1 MRREKIVSYVVTFI
15 MLALAVVWIY
25 PYVWLVLSSF
35 KPVEDIYTTF
45 WPRRLT
51 VEHYRFIL
59 EASERLHRPFI
70 RAFMNSLFVTLTVTT
85 SVIVTSA
92 ILGYAISKIEFWL
105 GKAIFNF
112 ILYQMLFPGFMFII
126 PMFVLIRNL
135 GWLNSFKALIV
146 PSLISAWGMFMFAQ
160 AFKGIP
166 KDYIEAARIDG
177 ANELWIVFRIMLP
190 LAASTASI
198 VGLFTFIGTW
208 DNFMWPL
215 MVMRDYNKMPLS
227 VLLASFNHEYAGYV
241 GPVLAGAVIQTLP
254 MLVIFLIL
262 RKFFLQGISITLK

>member
-1 MRREKIVSYVVTFI
+1 MKRDKINSIIITVV
-15 MLALAVVWIY
+15 MLALAIVWIY

-35 KPVEDIYTTF
+35 KPVEDIYTRF
-45 WPRRLT
+45 WPRKLT
-51 VEHYRFIL
+51 LEHYRFIL
-59 EASERLHRPFI
+59 ETSERLHRPFV
-70 RAFMNSLFVTLTVTT
+70 RAFLNSLFVTVTVTF
-85 SVIVTSA
+85 SVVFTSA
-92 ILGYAISKIEFWL
+92 LLGYVISKIEFGL

-135 GWLNSFKALIV
+135 GWLNTYRALIV
-146 PSLISAWGMFMFAQ
+146 PSLISSWGMFMFAQ
-160 AFKGIP
+160 SYKSIP

-177 ANELWIVFRIMLP
+177 ANELWIAFKVMFP
-190 LAASTASI
+190 LASSTASI

-215 MVMRDYNKMPLS
+215 MVIRDYNKMPLS

-254 MLVIFLIL
+254 MLIIFLAL

>member
-1 MRREKIVSYVVTFI
+1 MKKEKIASYIITFV
-15 MLALAVVWIY
+15 MLALAILWIY

-35 KPVEDIYTTF
+35 KPVEDIYTRF
-45 WPRRLT
+45 WPKKLT
-51 VEHYRFIL
+51 LEHYKFIL
-59 EASERLHRPFI
+59 QASERLHRPFV
-70 RAFMNSLFVTLTVTT
+70 RAFINSLFVTVTVTA

-92 ILGYAISKIEFWL
+92 IFGYVISKIEFWL
-105 GKAIFNF
+105 SKAIFNF

-126 PMFVLIRNL
+126 PMFILVRNL
-135 GWLNSFKALIV
+135 GWLNTYKALIV

-177 ANELWIVFRIMLP
+177 ANELWIVFKIMLP
-190 LAASTASI
+190 LASSTASI

-215 MVMRDYNKMPLS
+215 MVVRDYNKMPLS
-227 VLLASFNHEYAGYV
+227 VLLASFNHQYAGYV

-254 MLVIFLIL
+254 MLIIFLIL

>member
-1 MRREKIVSYVVTFI
+1 MKREKIASYIITIV
-15 MLALAVVWIY
+15 MLALAILWIY
-25 PYVWLVLSSF
+25 PYIWLVLSSF
-35 KPVEDIYTTF
+35 KPVEDIYTRF
-45 WPRRLT
+45 WPKRLT
-51 VEHYRFIL
+51 LEHYKFIL
-59 EASERLHRPFI
+59 QASERLHRPFV
-70 RAFMNSLFVTLTVTT
+70 RAFMNSLFVTVTVTA

-92 ILGYAISKIEFWL
+92 ILGYVISKIEFRL

-126 PMFVLIRNL
+126 PMFILIRNL
-135 GWLNSFKALIV
+135 GWLNTYKALIV
-146 PSLISAWGMFMFAQ
+146 PSLISAWGTFMFAQ

-177 ANELWIVFRIMLP
+177 ANELWIVFKIMLP
-190 LAASTASI
+190 LAYSTASI

-215 MVMRDYNKMPLS
+215 MVVRDYNKMPLS

-254 MLVIFLIL
+254 MLIIFLIL